1 MITERTGNIFNTS
14 CQTIVN
20 TINTVGFMGKGIAL
34 EMQLR
39 YPEMC
44 DIYKI
49 LCKVEERYFTSSQLT
64 PAGTNHDDFSKR
76 VYLKLKQKY
85 GDLPRIDVGKLWL
98 YTNTPDK
105 WILNFP
111 TKIRW
116 QDPSKIEYL
125 EKGLIKFVE
134 TYQQKGITS
143 IAFPILG
150 GALGGI
156 PTEQSIFV
164 MKKYLKKCNDIKI
177 EIWHYDKTATDDL
190 YSDFKNTLLEIDPN
204 TLSMQMRR
212 AGYTRIPVDKIYR
225 AINNPNIY
233 TISQMMAEPG
243 IGYQTAKKVF
253 EFVRRS
259 SNKDSQ
265 TEETNRQMSF
275 DI

>member
-64 PAGTNHDDFSKR
+64 PPGINHDDFSKK
-76 VYLKLKQKY
+76 VYLELKQRY
-85 GDLPRIDVGKLWL
+85 GGLPRIEVGKLWL

-125 EKGLIKFVE
+125 EKGLSKFIE

-156 PTEQSIFV
+156 PTNQSISV
-164 MKKYLKKCNDIKI
+164 MKKYLEKCNNIQI

-190 YSDFKNTLLEIDPN
+190 YVNFKSTLLEIDPN

-243 IGYQTAKKVF
+243 IGYQTTKKVF

-259 SNKDSQ
+259 SNRDSQ

>member
-49 LCKVEERYFTSSQLT
+49 LCKVEERHFTSSQLT
-64 PAGTNHDDFSKR
+64 PPGISHDDFSKK
-76 VYLKLKQKY
+76 VYLELEQKY
-85 GDLPRIDVGKLWL
+85 GGLPRIEVGKLWL

-134 TYQQKGITS
+134 TYQQRGITS

-156 PTEQSIFV
+156 PTEQSIFG
-164 MKKYLKKCNDIKI
+164 MKKYLEKCNDIKI

-190 YSDFKNTLLEIDPN
+190 YANFKSTLLEISPN
-204 TLSMQMRR
+204 ILSMQMHQ
-212 AGYTRIPVDKIYR
+212 AGYPRIPADKIYR

-233 TISQMMAEPG
+233 TISQMMTEPG
-243 IGYQTAKKVF
+243 IGYQTTKKVF

-259 SNKDSQ
+259 SNRDSQ
-265 TEETNRQMSF
+265 TEETNQQMSF

>member
-49 LCKVEERYFTSSQLT
+49 LCKVEERHFTSSQLT
-64 PAGTNHDDFSKR
+64 PPGISHDDFSKK
-76 VYLKLKQKY
+76 VYLELEQKY
-85 GDLPRIDVGKLWL
+85 GGLPRIEVGKLWL

-134 TYQQKGITS
+134 TYQQRGITS

-164 MKKYLKKCNDIKI
+164 MKKYLEKCNDIKI

-190 YSDFKNTLLEIDPN
+190 YANFKSTLLEISPN
-204 TLSMQMRR
+204 ILSMQMHQ
-212 AGYTRIPVDKIYR
+212 AGYPRIPADKIYR

-233 TISQMMAEPG
+233 TISQMMTEPG
-243 IGYQTAKKVF
+243 IGYQTTKKVF

-259 SNKDSQ
+259 SNRDSQ
-265 TEETNRQMSF
+265 TEETNQQMSF